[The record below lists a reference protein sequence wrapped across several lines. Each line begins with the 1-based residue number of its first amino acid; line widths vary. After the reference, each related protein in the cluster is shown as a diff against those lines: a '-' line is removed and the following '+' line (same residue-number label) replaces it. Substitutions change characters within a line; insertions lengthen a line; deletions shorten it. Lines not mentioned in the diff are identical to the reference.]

1 MDVSAIIGPIL
12 FFDMTKST
20 ETYYIETED
29 WILPVRVNRIRW
41 ASIRFSMGRS
51 GATLRL
57 PASIPA
63 RKSEEVFRKFE
74 AWVHKTFA
82 KDAHWAMLFKR
93 VEYRTDDRMVVN
105 GRQYT
110 LKILEEERK
119 TNAGKLQEGNILL
132 RLREG
137 QNPLE
142 RQQAIRTLLS
152 RVIGADFLP
161 AITERV
167 HQLNNEHFQQVVGQV
182 RLKYNRS
189 NWGSCSSKKNIN
201 LSTRLL
207 LTPPPVI
214 DYVIVHELAHLLEM
228 NHSPAFWRNVE
239 QAMPNY
245 REHERWL
252 KEYGA
257 ACDF

>member
-1 MDVSAIIGPIL
+1 MAKL
-12 FFDMTKST
+12 T
-20 ETYYIETED
+20 ETYYIETEN

-41 ASIRFSMGRS
+41 ASVRFSMGRS

-57 PASIPA
+57 PSSISKIQA
-63 RKSEEVFRKFE
+63 EEIFRKFE
-74 AWVHKTFA
+74 TWIHKTFA
-82 KDAHWAMLFKR
+82 KDTHWSVLFKR
-93 VEYRTDDRMVVN
+93 VEYRTDDRMIVH

-110 LKILEEERK
+110 LHLHEEERK
-119 TNAGKLQEGNILL
+119 TNTGKLTDGTILL
-132 RLREG
+132 RLKKG

-152 RVIGADFLP
+152 TVIGADFLP

-167 HQLNNEHFQQVVGQV
+167 HQLNNQHFQQAIGQV

-201 LSTRLL
+201 LSTGLL
-207 LTPPPVI
+207 LTPPSVI

-228 NHSPAFWRNVE
+228 NHSEAFWKHVE
-239 QAMPNY
+239 RAMPEY

-252 KEYGA
+252 KEHGA
-257 ACDF
+257 GCDF

>member
-1 MDVSAIIGPIL
+1 MDTSETIGPIL
-12 FFDMTKST
+12 FFDMAKSK
-20 ETYYIETED
+20 ETYYIETEE
-29 WILPVRVNRIRW
+29 WILPVRVLRIRW
-41 ASIRFSMGRS
+41 ANIRFSMGRS

-57 PASIPA
+57 PTSISA
-63 RKSEEVFRKFE
+63 RKTEEIFRKFE

-82 KDAHWAMLFKR
+82 KDGHWGILFKR
-93 VEYRTDDRMVVN
+93 VEYHSDDRMVVN

-110 LKILEEERK
+110 LQILEEERK
-119 TNAGKLQEGNILL
+119 TNTGKLKEGGDILL
-132 RLREG
+132 RLKKG

-161 AITERV
+161 EITERV
-167 HQLNNEHFQQVVGQV
+167 HQLNNHHFQQVVGQV

-207 LTPPPVI
+207 LTPPAVI

-228 NHSPAFWRNVE
+228 NHSPAFWGHVE
-239 QAMPNY
+239 RAMPEY
-245 REHERWL
+245 REYE
-252 KEYGA
+252 
-257 ACDF
+257 

>member
-1 MDVSAIIGPIL
+1 MA
-12 FFDMTKST
+12 KST
-20 ETYYIETED
+20 ETYYIETHE
-29 WILPVRVNRIRW
+29 WILPVRVLRIRW

-57 PASIPA
+57 PTSMSN
-63 RKSEEVFRKFE
+63 KQTEEVFRKFE
-74 AWVHKTFA
+74 SWVHKTFA
-82 KDAHWAMLFKR
+82 KDSHWSMLFKR
-93 VEYRTDDRMVVN
+93 VEYCTDDRMIVN

-110 LKILEEERK
+110 LEILEEERK
-119 TNAGKLQEGNILL
+119 TNSGKLKEGIIRL
-132 RLREG
+132 RLNQE

-161 AITERV
+161 AITQRV
-167 HQLNNEHFQQVVGQV
+167 HQLNNQHFQRVVGQI

-207 LTPPPVI
+207 LTPPAVI
-214 DYVIVHELAHLLEM
+214 DYVIIHELAHLLEM
-228 NHSPAFWRNVE
+228 NHSPAFWRHVE
-239 QAMPNY
+239 RAMPEY
-245 REHERWL
+245 RKHEQWL

-257 ACDF
+257 TCDF